1 MGERGQTAA
10 EYMGVLLV
18 VAAIVAAVAA
28 LGLPGTVSG
37 GVERAICQIADLGDC
52 GGRDGGAEPRPDP
65 GVLVDRYTGAPL
77 EEFLAYHGSGDRDS
91 RLDYSTD
98 GCSAP
103 VIGSTGV
110 SFDFTQ
116 ACLRHDF
123 GYRNYKDLGRFEEEK
138 ARVDRQF
145 LDDMLAHCET
155 RGLLLRG
162 RCRTWARR
170 YYLGVRAFG

>member
-10 EYMGVLLV
+10 EYMGVLLL
-18 VAAIVAAVAA
+18 VAAIVVALA
-28 LGLPGTVSG
+28 SFGLPERVGDG
-37 GVERAICQIADLGDC
+37 IERALCRIVDADC
-52 GGRDGGAEPRPDP
+52 GRRDAAPPPDP
-65 GVLVDRYTGAPL
+65 GALVDRYTTAPL
-77 EEFLAYHGSGDRDS
+77 DEFLAYHASAERDS

-123 GYRNYKDLGRFEEEK
+123 GYRNYKALDRFEAEK

-145 LDDMLAHCET
+145 LDDMLAHCAT
-155 RGLLLRG
+155 RGFLLRA
-162 RCRTWARR
+162 RCRTWAQR